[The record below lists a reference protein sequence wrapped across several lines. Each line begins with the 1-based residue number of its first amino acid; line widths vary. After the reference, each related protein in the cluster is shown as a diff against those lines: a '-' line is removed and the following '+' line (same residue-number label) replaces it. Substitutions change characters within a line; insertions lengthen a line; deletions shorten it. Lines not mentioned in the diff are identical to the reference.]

1 MIWQMLEGEQ
11 KGRRIR
17 FEIVEKGVQVV
28 VAAAVTREIVGHSKK
43 SPLLCRLAF
52 AVVNFVHQKPSF
64 KQV

>member
-1 MIWQMLEGEQ
+1 MLEGKQ
-11 KGRRIR
+11 NDQGRRIR

-43 SPLLCRLAF
+43 SALLCQLAF
-52 AVVNFVHQKPSF
+52 FVNFVHQKPSF

>member
-11 KGRRIR
+11 KDQGRRIR

-43 SPLLCRLAF
+43 STLLCQLAF
-52 AVVNFVHQKPSF
+52 FCQL
-64 KQV
+64 